1 MPDWELK
8 YLGRWKMPNT
18 NEQRLEE
25 ALKQKVSEAER
36 EMMRSMSQ
44 EIDAESQRDMI
55 GARIYYENREAGERW
70 LRMESQKPA
79 SSECTL
85 RRHLKWDGDVLTVTD
100 TVRDALHEASKKME
114 DAMVGEIVNHYNAD
128 LSDFREYLRDREEWR
143 RRQEKVI
150 PRWIP
155 VTERLPETRR
165 FVPHGPI
172 SSSKVLFKTSDK
184 TMHLGYLIKD
194 SYVDEY
200 AGETILHRWY
210 DDHGD
215 RIENVTKWCEPPK
228 EDDNA

>member
-1 MPDWELK
+1 
-8 YLGRWKMPNT
+8 MPNAY
-18 NEQRLEE
+18 ERLLEE
-25 ALKQKVSEAER
+25 TLKQKVSEAAEQL
-36 EMMRSMSQ
+36 MKSTSQ
-44 EIDAESQRDMI
+44 EIDAELQRDMI

-155 VTERLPETRR
+155 VTEWLPETRR

-228 EDDNA
+228 EEDDAKDGPYKAD